1 MPRDDDPYDM
11 AILGNGVSA
20 WACAHA
26 ARRGGLSVAVLERR
40 PDPGPPVGEHLPPEG
55 ISALSALGL
64 AGLLDTPAH
73 RPSPAILSLWGGPE
87 PVRQDLLMRPGGRAL
102 HVDRAALGSDLKAR
116 AIAAGAEA
124 VALRG
129 RLRHGGSPGRWT
141 LQVKTPGGDRPLAA
155 GLLVDATGRAAAL
168 AQAMGAGVERHD
180 TLTGVAAFLEDT
192 PCTDGALLIE
202 SLTDGWCYAAPLAR
216 DRLVAVFLTDA
227 ANLPRGRT
235 ARQTFA
241 ADRLRQSR
249 LIGPRMAGGPAP
261 DSRLR
266 TVPAW
271 SQITGPSLGPG
282 WIAIGD
288 AAMAFDPLASAG
300 LTKALL
306 DVREAMD
313 AITDGGPEALVAL
326 ADRRQNRY
334 AAYRREL
341 AETYGRE
348 RRHHPARFWQA
359 RHAVRAG
366 QDGRVGSARQAVW
379 D

>member
-1 MPRDDDPYDM
+1 MPCNDDPYDM

-26 ARRGGLSVAVLERR
+26 ARRAGLSVAVLERR

-73 RPSPAILSLWGGPE
+73 RPSPAVLSLWGGPV
-87 PVRQDLLMRPGGRAL
+87 PVRLDLLMRPGGRAL
-102 HVDRAALGSDLKAR
+102 HVDRAVLGTDLKAR

-124 VALRG
+124 IALRG
-129 RLRHGGSPGRWT
+129 RPRHGGSPGRWT
-141 LQVKTPGGDRPLAA
+141 LQVKTPGGGRYIAA

-180 TLTGVAAFLEDT
+180 TLTGIAAFLEDT
-192 PCTDGALLIE
+192 PCTDGALLME
-202 SLTDGWCYAAPLAR
+202 SLADGWCYAAPLAR

-227 ANLPRGRT
+227 ANLPRGQA
-235 ARQTFA
+235 ARQAFA

-249 LIGPRMAGGPAP
+249 LIAPRMAGGPAP

-306 DVREAMD
+306 DVRETVD
-313 AITDGGPEALVAL
+313 AITDGRAEAFHTL
-326 ADRRQNRY
+326 ARRRAARY

-348 RRHHPARFWQA
+348 RRYHPARFWQA
-359 RHAVRAG
+359 RRAARAG
-366 QDGRVGSARQAVW
+366 QGGRAGTARQPVW
-379 D
+379 G